1 MASITSSPSSISP
14 AIPEPLWRIRARGN
28 WKSFRAN
35 WALFTENKIGLIG
48 LAIILFYAVLAL
60 LHPVMMQTVWDP
72 KVYDPFIG
80 SDATIYNHPSPPS
93 EKHWLGTDPMG
104 RDILSQLMYSTRNE
118 FILGL
123 LAAALTV
130 TIATS
135 IGAVSAYFGK
145 WVDILFM
152 RLADLINILPFI
164 ALLVVLSSF
173 VRMNMWTLALVIG
186 ILSGFGGTTIIFKA
200 QALTILV
207 KPYIEAAKVAGGS
220 PRHIIFYHI
229 VPNLMPLAF
238 LNMMFTVTGAIFT
251 EAALS
256 FFGLLNLRV
265 SWGIMIY
272 TTQTAGYMLRS
283 IEYWYLIF
291 PAGLSITLLCS
302 AFYLVGRALDSVVNP
317 RLRQR

>member
-1 MASITSSPSSISP
+1 MTDITSPTTLSLGSIRRTR
-14 AIPEPLWRIRARGN
+14 LRRY
-28 WKSFRAN
+28 WKN
-35 WALFTENKIGLIG
+35 LTENWGLFAEDKIGLFG
-48 LAIILFYAVLAL
+48 LAIILFYALLAT
-60 LHPVMMQTVWDP
+60 LHPILMNTVWDSR
-72 KVYDPFIG
+72 VYDPFIG
-80 SDATIYNHPSPPS
+80 TDPRVMQNPSPPS
-93 EKHWLGTDPMG
+93 WEHLLGTDPMG
-104 RDILSQLMYSTRNE
+104 RDVLSQLMFSTRNE

-135 IGAVSAYFGK
+135 VGAIAAYFGS
-145 WVDILFM
+145 WPDMLFM

-164 ALLVVLSSF
+164 ALLVVLSAFLKMNLF
-173 VRMNMWTLALVIG
+173 VLGIVIG
-186 ILSGFGGTTIIFKA
+186 LLSGFGGTTIIFKA
-200 QALTILV
+200 QALTIKV
-207 KPYIEAAKVAGGS
+207 KPYIEAARVAGGNDW
-220 PRHIIFYHI
+220 HVIFYHI

-256 FFGLLNLRV
+256 FFGLLNVRM

-272 TTQTAGYMLRS
+272 TTQAAGYILRS

-291 PAGLSITLLCS
+291 PAGLSITLLCT
-302 AFYLVGRALDSVVNP
+302 AFYLIGRALDSVVNP